1 VGEPAAP
8 LVGRQRERGLLDRA
22 LERAADGPQVALLL
36 GEAGIGKTRL
46 LTTLV
51 EAATARGWRTA
62 TGACVH
68 LSTGPTPWAPWA
80 ALLRRLERTGSAA
93 AGALR
98 RRMADGGAPPAS
110 VLEQL
115 LDVVEDVAGETPL
128 LLAVEDLHW
137 ADAASLD
144 ALAFLGRNLGP
155 VPVLLA
161 ATSRTDTTVPV
172 AARAVLAELRRDQ
185 RTTALELEPLDEQA
199 TLALAAALGAENA
212 PAGLHLRTGGN
223 PFWAVEVVRGGGR
236 LPEHLADVLLSRLAG
251 LPRDARAAL
260 DVLAVVGHELPGP
273 LLGAAAGLAPT
284 RLGVALRV
292 LLEHRLASP
301 GDTGWQLVHDLTGDA
316 VRGAQLP
323 EERAEVHRRIAEV
336 LDADPDLLEAGPLA
350 VALARVDHRAGARD
364 RPGEL
369 RACAAAVPLALD
381 RRAGVAALGVAER
394 AVALWPLVPDAAA
407 VSGRTRGALLHA
419 VAEAAARTGDGAR
432 AVEAAEKALA
442 EADPLDDVV
451 AGEREEVRSRA
462 LWLTGRPQ
470 EAAGAAD
477 RAAALL
483 ADHPGPALLRA
494 KMAQA
499 TARMLLGRD
508 DDAVALAQAALPDAQ
523 GQRALAEQA
532 QLHGVLGVSLTA
544 LGRADEGL
552 PHLQR
557 ARRLAG
563 AAGDPGLLCRV
574 LVNTSHAH
582 ELLGDLDAAAGA
594 AAEAAALQRVDRPV
608 PAVRGLDRHR
618 RAPAGL
624 AHLRHQG
631 LRVVVDPD
639 AVQLPALPIDPDD
652 HRPMQM
658 QIDADPLRGRSTVAH
673 RGPPL
678 RTGVVSNPRIPRE
691 PTGAEAPPRYGITYW
706 SYGSSAGS
714 TSL

>member
-51 EAATARGWRTA
+51 EAATAGGWRTA

-80 ALLRRLERTGSAA
+80 ALLRRLERSGSAA

-98 RRMADGGAPPAS
+98 RRLGDGGDPPAS

-115 LDVVEDVAGETPL
+115 LDVVEDMAGETPL

-199 TLALAAALGAENA
+199 TLALAAALGAGNA

-223 PFWAVEVVRGGGR
+223 PFWALEVVRCGGR
-236 LPEHLADVLLSRLAG
+236 LPEHLADVLLARLAG
-251 LPRDARAAL
+251 LPPDARAAL

-292 LLEHRLASP
+292 LLEHRLAAP
-301 GDTGWQLVHDLTGDA
+301 GDTGWQLVHDLTADA
-316 VRGAQLP
+316 VRSAQLP
-323 EERAEVHRRIAEV
+323 EERAEVHRRVADV
-336 LDADPDLLEAGPLA
+336 LDADPDLLEADTLA
-350 VALARVDHRAGARD
+350 VALARVEHRAGARD

-369 RACAAAVPLALD
+369 RACAAAVRLALD
-381 RRAGVAALGVAER
+381 RRAGAVALGVAER
-394 AVALWPLVPDAAA
+394 AVALWPLVADAAA

-419 VAEAAARTGDGAR
+419 VAEAAARTGNGAR
-432 AVEAAEKALA
+432 AVEAAEEALA
-442 EADPLDDVV
+442 EADALDDVV
-451 AGEREEVRSRA
+451 AGEREEVLSRA

-483 ADHPGPALLRA
+483 ADRPGPALLRQD
-494 KMAQA
+494 AQA
-499 TARMLLGRD
+499 TVRMVMGQD
-508 DDAVALAQAALPDAQ
+508 DDAVALAQAVLPDAE

-532 QLHGVLGVSLTA
+532 QLHAVLGVSLTA
-544 LGRADEGL
+544 FGRAGEGL

-563 AAGDPGLLCRV
+563 AAGDPGLL
-574 LVNTSHAH
+574 
-582 ELLGDLDAAAGA
+582 LLRIAWRTVGA
-594 AAEAAALQRVDRPV
+594 IVA
-608 PAVRGLDRHR
+608 
-618 RAPAGL
+618 
-624 AHLRHQG
+624 
-631 LRVVVDPD
+631 RVVADGV
-639 AVQLPALPIDPDD
+639 AA
-652 HRPMQM
+652 R
-658 QIDADPLRGRSTVAH
+658 DPLRGLRQIGIDEISYKKGHRYITIVVDHDTGRLVGRTRLGTARPSRRSSLQWAKLAARPSLTS
-673 RGPPL
+673 RPTRRSESPTRSR
-678 RTGVVSNPRIPRE
+678 RTARTRS
-691 PTGAEAPPRYGITYW
+691 AAPMH
-706 SYGSSAGS
+706 S
-714 TSL
+714 TSSPEPAPLTRSGATAGMLPDAAG